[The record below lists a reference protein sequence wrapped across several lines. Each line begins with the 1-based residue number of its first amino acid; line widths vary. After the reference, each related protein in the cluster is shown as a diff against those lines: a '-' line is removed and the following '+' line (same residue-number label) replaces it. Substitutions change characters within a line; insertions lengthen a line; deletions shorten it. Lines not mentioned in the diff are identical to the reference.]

1 MSAAHPA
8 ADALARLIAIPDAD
22 RRAQAYVA
30 VLSIIAMDVDR
41 GAPVF
46 FADNV
51 DFALRLLGED
61 QS

>member
-8 ADALARLIAIPDAD
+8 ADALARLMAIPDSV
-22 RRAQAYVA
+22 RRTQAYVA
-30 VLSIIAMDVDR
+30 VLATIAMDVDR

-51 DFALRLLGED
+51 EHALRLLGED
-61 QS
+61 EQ